1 MTMISRRQFLGG
13 GLSAVALGLFGR
25 PAVARARQ
33 PPRPRPARLRSGW
46 ESSRPF
52 LELPAVPDS
61 VIVDGLPFAPDW
73 LGDDF
78 ANNRIPFH
86 TPDPLPS
93 LPPATEDVS
102 VAVVGGGLGGLAAA
116 YLLRRHR
123 PVIFELRSRF
133 GGNSMGETWEGIK
146 FSMGGAYFI
155 TPDPGT
161 DLNRF
166 YRQLGLHRE
175 YRLSPGGDDP
185 IELQG
190 RILDDFWSR
199 GVGTPEERDAFRRYA
214 DVVRYYALEAYPDIP
229 LPEEGSQWIRDLDRR
244 TLQQD
249 IEQRMGVPVPPL
261 LAAGIQGYC
270 YSSFGAGWQELSAA
284 GGWNFIAA
292 EEFGRWVLPGGNVW
306 MLDALWREIA
316 RQEAPAKGPR
326 WLRHS
331 SRVLDVRLE
340 ENDRVRVT
348 WLDPEQRLRSLRARR
363 VVMAGSKHI
372 CRYVL
377 PDLARL
383 APEQAEAM
391 QQIPQRAYVVANVL
405 LSAPVTRD
413 FYDLFL
419 LGDGNYP
426 MDETSAQQRLGV
438 ADVLKGTF
446 PAGPAPGASDV
457 LTLYWPLPFSRGR
470 FTLIAD
476 DGWESYARRLVPQ
489 VRRMLDL
496 LKVNADAVRQIRLT
510 RWGHAMPI
518 SVPGLIA
525 DGTVELAS
533 RPIEGRIFF
542 VNQDN
547 WALPAVENT
556 VLDAYTVTRAIE
568 RGL

>member
-1 MTMISRRQFLGG
+1 MITRRQFLGG
-13 GLSAVALGLFGR
+13 GLSAVTLGLFGR
-25 PAVARARQ
+25 SALGRMLQ
-33 PPRPRPARLRSGW
+33 TPPPARFRFQW

-52 LELPAVPDS
+52 LQLPAVPSS

-73 LGDDF
+73 QGDDF

-93 LPPATEDVS
+93 LPPATEEVS
-102 VAVVGGGLGGLAAA
+102 VAVVGGGLGGLATA

-133 GGNSMGETWEGIK
+133 GGTAMGETWEGISY
-146 FSMGGAYFI
+146 SMGGAYFI

-190 RILDDFWSR
+190 RILEDFWSR

-214 DVVRYYALEAYPDIP
+214 EVVRYYAEEAYPEIP
-229 LPEEGSQWIRDLDRR
+229 LPKEQSQWIRDLDRR
-244 TLQQD
+244 TLKQD
-249 IEQRMGVPVPPL
+249 IEARMGVPVPPL
-261 LAAGIQGYC
+261 LAAAIQGYC

-292 EEFGRWVLPGGNVW
+292 EEFGRWVLPGGNGS
-306 MLDALWREIA
+306 MIDALWRAIA
-316 RQEAPAKGPR
+316 KRETHSTKGPR
-326 WLRHS
+326 YLRHS
-331 SRVLDVRLE
+331 SRVIDVRLE
-340 ENDRVRVT
+340 PDDRVRVT
-348 WLDPEQRLRSLRARR
+348 WLDPQQRLRSLRARR
-363 VVMAGSKHI
+363 VVLAGAKHI
-372 CRYVL
+372 CRYLL
-377 PDLARL
+377 PDLPRL
-383 APEQAEAM
+383 APEQGEAM

-405 LSAPVTRD
+405 LDAPVRRD

-419 LGDGNYP
+419 LGDGNFP
-426 MDETSAQQRLGV
+426 MDETSAEQRLGV
-438 ADVLKGTF
+438 ADVIKGTF
-446 PAGPAPGASDV
+446 PAGPAPGETDV

-489 VRRMLDL
+489 VRRILDL
-496 LKVNADAVRQIRLT
+496 LRVGAGSVRQIRLT

-518 SVPGLIA
+518 SVPGLIS
-525 DGTVELAS
+525 DGTLELAS
-533 RPIEGRIFF
+533 RPIEDRIFF

-556 VLDAYTVTRAIE
+556 VLDAHTAARAIE
-568 RGL
+568 RAL